1 MIGTERRDM
10 IDYEA
15 ARKAVFEAA
24 RPLGTEEVPLEEAF
38 RRVLAADIVSPRNL
52 PPFDNSAMDG
62 YAVRSRDTT
71 AGTVSLR
78 LAGEAP
84 AGTVLSEPVAPGTA
98 VKIMT
103 GAPVPPGADAVI
115 PREDVLESPVEIV
128 VSRPVVSG
136 ANIRRAAEDIR
147 KGESALEKG
156 AFLNSAA
163 IGFLAALGIAKI
175 PVSLRPA
182 VAAITTGGEIRDV
195 TETLDPGAIYDSNSH
210 VLRAQIASAGARLSF
225 AGRAGDDLGAT
236 VAVLRDALRTS
247 QVVLTTG
254 GVSMGDYDLVRDA
267 FEAIGAR
274 RVFWKV
280 AQKPGMPLAF
290 YVLDGADGPRW
301 LFGLPGNPGA
311 VMIMFEEYVRPF
323 LGFLSGRTDSLPE
336 ELEVR
341 LSREIK
347 KKKGRH
353 HFLRVKLSTRG
364 GEVWAEETGG
374 QGSGLLRSMVP
385 VDALALV
392 PAGAEFLPAGTTVK
406 AHRVEW

>member
-1 MIGTERRDM
+1 M

-24 RPLGTEEVPLEEAF
+24 RPLGTEEVRLEEAF
-38 RRVLAADIVSPRNL
+38 RRVLAADIVSPRAL

-62 YAVRSRDTT
+62 YAVRSFDTA

-78 LAGEAP
+78 IAGEAP
-84 AGTVLSEPVAPGTA
+84 AGTMLSDPVAPGTA

-115 PREDVLESPVEIV
+115 PREDVREGSEEIV
-128 VSRPVVSG
+128 VSRPVASG
-136 ANIRRAAEDIR
+136 ANIRRSGEDIR
-147 KGESALEKG
+147 KGEIVLEKG
-156 AFLNSAA
+156 ALLNSAA
-163 IGFLAALGIAKI
+163 VGFLAALGIAKV

-195 TETLDPGAIYDSNSH
+195 SETLDPGAIYDSNSY
-210 VLRAQIASAGARLSF
+210 VLGAQIASAGARLSF

-236 VAVLRDALRTS
+236 VAVLRDAIRTCR
-247 QVVLTTG
+247 VVITTG

-290 YVLDGADGPRW
+290 YVLDGTDGPRW

-311 VMIMFEEYVRPF
+311 VMILFEEYVRAF
-323 LGFLSGRTDSLPE
+323 LGLISGRTDSLPE

-341 LSREIK
+341 LARETK
-347 KKKGRH
+347 KKNGRL
-353 HFLRVKLSTRG
+353 HFLRVKLSTRD
-364 GEVWAEETGG
+364 GEIWAAETGG

-385 VDALALV
+385 VDALALI
-392 PAGAEFLPAGTTVK
+392 PAEAEFLPAGTKVK
-406 AHRVEW
+406 AHRVGW

>member
-1 MIGTERRDM
+1 MEKAEM

-15 ARKAVFEAA
+15 ARKAVLEAA
-24 RPLGTEEVPLEEAF
+24 RPLGTEEVRLEEAF
-38 RRVLAADIVSPRNL
+38 RRVLAADIVSPRAL

-62 YAVRSRDTT
+62 YAVRSLDTA
-71 AGTVSLR
+71 AGTVTLR

-84 AGTVLSEPVAPGTA
+84 AGTVLSESVDSGTA

-103 GAPVPPGADAVI
+103 GALIPPGADAVI
-115 PREDVLESPVEIV
+115 PREHVREGPDEIV
-128 VSRPVVSG
+128 VVRPVASG
-136 ANIRRAAEDIR
+136 ANIRRSGEDIR
-147 KGESALEKG
+147 KGETALEKG
-156 AFLNSAA
+156 ALLNSAA
-163 IGFLAALGIAKI
+163 VGFLAALGIAKV
-175 PVSLRPA
+175 PVALRPS
-182 VAAITTGGEIRDV
+182 VAATTTGGEIRGV
-195 TETLDPGAIYDSNSH
+195 SEALDPGTIYDSNSH

-225 AGRAGDDLGAT
+225 AGTARDDLGAT

-247 QVVLTTG
+247 RIVLTTG

-301 LFGLPGNPGA
+301 FFGLPGNPGA
-311 VMIMFEEYVRPF
+311 VMILFEEYVRPF
-323 LGFLSGRTDSLPE
+323 LGLLSGRTDFLPE

-341 LSREIK
+341 LSRDIK
-347 KKKGRH
+347 KKKGRL
-353 HFLRVKLSTRG
+353 HFLRVRLSMKS
-364 GEVWAEETGG
+364 GEIWAEETGG

-392 PAGAEFLPAGTTVK
+392 PAEAEFLPAGSKVK
-406 AHRVEW
+406 AHRVGW

>member
-1 MIGTERRDM
+1 M
-10 IDYEA
+10 IDYES
-15 ARKAVFEAA
+15 ARKAVFESA
-24 RPLGTEEVPLEEAF
+24 RPLGTEEVRLDEAF
-38 RRVLAADIVSPRNL
+38 GRVLAVDIVSPRAL

-62 YAVRSRDTT
+62 YAVRSADTE
-71 AGTVSLR
+71 AGAVSLR

-84 AGTVLSEPVAPGTA
+84 AGTVLTGPVVPGTA

-103 GAPVPPGADAVI
+103 GAPLPPDADAVV
-115 PREDVLESPVEIV
+115 PREDVQEGPTEIV
-128 VSRPVVSG
+128 VTRPVAPG
-136 ANIRRAAEDIR
+136 ANIRRAGEDIR
-147 KGESALEKG
+147 NGEIALEKG
-156 AFLNSAA
+156 SFLNSAA
-163 IGFLAALGIAKI
+163 IGFLAALGIAKV
-175 PVSLRPA
+175 PVSLRPN

-195 TETLDPGAIYDSNSH
+195 TEALDPGAIYDSNSH
-210 VLRAQIASAGARLSF
+210 VLRAQIASAGARLSY
-225 AGRAGDDLGAT
+225 AGRAGDELGAT
-236 VAVLRDALRTS
+236 VAVLRDALKASR
-247 QVVLTTG
+247 VVLTTG

-267 FEAIGAR
+267 FESIGAK

-323 LGFLSGRTDSLPE
+323 LGLLSGRADAVPE
-336 ELEVR
+336 DLEVR

-347 KKKGRH
+347 KKKGRL
-353 HFLRVKLSTRG
+353 HFLRVTLSTRG
-364 GEVWAEETGG
+364 GEIWAEETGG

-406 AHRVEW
+406 AHRVGW

>member
-62 YAVRSRDTT
+62 YAVRSRDTS

-163 IGFLAALGIAKI
+163 LGFLAALGIAKI

-195 TETLDPGAIYDSNSH
+195 TETLDPGTIYDSNSH

-406 AHRVEW
+406 AHRVGW

>member
-1 MIGTERRDM
+1 MIS
-10 IDYEA
+10 YEA

-24 RPLGTEEVPLEEAF
+24 RPLGTEEVGLEDAF
-38 RRVLAADIVSPRNL
+38 RRVLAADVISPRAL

-62 YAVRSRDTT
+62 YAVRSLDTA
-71 AGTVSLR
+71 AGTVSLH

-115 PREDVLESPVEIV
+115 PREDVQEGPEEIV
-128 VSRPVVSG
+128 VARPIASG
-136 ANIRRAAEDIR
+136 ANIRRSGEDIR
-147 KGESALEKG
+147 KGEIALKKG

-163 IGFLAALGIAKI
+163 VGFLAALGIAKV

-195 TETLDPGAIYDSNSH
+195 SETLDPGAIYDSNSH
-210 VLRAQIASAGARLSF
+210 VLRAQIASAGARLAF
-225 AGRAGDDLGAT
+225 AGRAGDDLKAT
-236 VAVLRDALRTS
+236 VVVLRDALRTS
-247 QVVLTTG
+247 RIVLTTG

-290 YVLDGADGPRW
+290 YVLDGTDGPRW

-311 VMIMFEEYVRPF
+311 VMILFEEYVRPF
-323 LGFLSGRTDSLPE
+323 LGLLSGRADFLPE
-336 ELEVR
+336 ELEAR
-341 LSREIK
+341 LSRDVK
-347 KKKGRH
+347 KKPGRL
-353 HFLRVKLSTRG
+353 HFLRVKLSMRG
-364 GEVWAEETGG
+364 WEIWAEETGG

-385 VDALALV
+385 VDALALI
-392 PAGAEFLPAGTTVK
+392 PADAEFLPAGTAVR
-406 AHRVEW
+406 AHRVGW

>member
-1 MIGTERRDM
+1 M

-24 RPLGTEEVPLEEAF
+24 RPLGTEEVRLEDAF
-38 RRVLAADIVSPRNL
+38 RRVLAADIVSPRAL
-52 PPFDNSAMDG
+52 PPFNNSAMDG
-62 YAVRSRDTT
+62 YAVRSRDTS
-71 AGTVSLR
+71 AGRVSLR

-84 AGTVLSEPVAPGTA
+84 AGTVISEPVAPGTA

-115 PREDVLESPVEIV
+115 PREDVRESPEEIV
-128 VSRPVVSG
+128 VARPVASG
-136 ANIRRAAEDIR
+136 ANIRRSGEDIR
-147 KGESALEKG
+147 KGDPALEKG

-163 IGFLAALGIAKI
+163 VGFLAALGIAKV

-210 VLRAQIASAGARLSF
+210 VLRAQIASAGALLSF
-225 AGRAGDDLGAT
+225 AGRAGDELAAT
-236 VAVLRDALRTS
+236 VAVLGDALRTS
-247 QVVLTTG
+247 RVVLTTG

-290 YVLDGADGPRW
+290 YVLDGAGGPRW

-311 VMIMFEEYVRPF
+311 VMILFEEYVRPF
-323 LGFLSGRTDSLPE
+323 LGLLSGRTDFLPF
-336 ELEVR
+336 VFKAR
-341 LSREIK
+341 LTRDVK
-347 KKKGRH
+347 KKKGRL
-353 HFLRVKLSTRG
+353 HFLRVKLTVRS

-374 QGSGLLRSMVP
+374 QGSGLLRSLVP
-385 VDALALV
+385 VDALALI
-392 PAGAEFLPAGTTVK
+392 PSDAEFLPAGTAVEVHK
-406 AHRVEW
+406 VEW

>member
-1 MIGTERRDM
+1 M
-10 IDYEA
+10 IDHES

-24 RPLGTEEVPLEEAF
+24 RPVGTEEVPLDEAF
-38 RRVLAADIVSPRNL
+38 GRVLASDIVSPRAL

-62 YAVRSRDTT
+62 YAVRCQDTA

-84 AGTVLSEPVAPGTA
+84 AGTVLTGPVASGTA

-103 GAPVPPGADAVI
+103 GASVPPGADAVI
-115 PREDVLESPVEIV
+115 PREDVREGLAEII
-128 VSRPVVSG
+128 VSRPVVAG
-136 ANIRRAAEDIR
+136 ANIRRAGEDIR
-147 KGESALEKG
+147 KGETALERG
-156 AFLNSAA
+156 ALLNSAA
-163 IGFLAALGIAKI
+163 VGFLAALGFARV

-195 TETLDPGAIYDSNSH
+195 TETLDSGAIYDSNSH
-210 VLRAQIASAGARLSF
+210 VLKAQIASAGARLAF
-225 AGRAGDDLGAT
+225 AGRAADDLEAT
-236 VAVLRDALRTS
+236 IAVLRDALVASR
-247 QVVLTTG
+247 VVLTTG

-267 FEAIGAR
+267 YEAIGAK

-290 YVLDGADGPRW
+290 YALDGEDGPRW

-323 LGFLSGRTDSLPE
+323 LGLLSGRADFLPD

-347 KKKGRH
+347 KKKGRL
-353 HFLRVKLSTRG
+353 HFLRVKLSTKN
-364 GEVWAEETGG
+364 GEIWADETGG

-385 VDALALV
+385 VDALALI

-406 AHRVEW
+406 AHRVGW

>member
-24 RPLGTEEVPLEEAF
+24 RTLGTEEVPLEEAF

-62 YAVRSRDTT
+62 YAVRSWDTT

-84 AGTVLSEPVAPGTA
+84 AGTVLAGPVAPGTA

-128 VSRPVVSG
+128 VSRPVISG

-225 AGRAGDDLGAT
+225 AGRAGDDVGAT

-290 YVLDGADGPRW
+290 YILDGSDGPRW

-323 LGFLSGRTDSLPE
+323 LGLLSGRTDSVPE

-341 LSREIK
+341 LSREVK
-347 KKKGRH
+347 KKKGRLY
-353 HFLRVKLSTRG
+353 FLRVKLSMKA

-374 QGSGLLRSMVP
+374 QGSSLLRSMVP

-406 AHRVEW
+406 AHRVGW